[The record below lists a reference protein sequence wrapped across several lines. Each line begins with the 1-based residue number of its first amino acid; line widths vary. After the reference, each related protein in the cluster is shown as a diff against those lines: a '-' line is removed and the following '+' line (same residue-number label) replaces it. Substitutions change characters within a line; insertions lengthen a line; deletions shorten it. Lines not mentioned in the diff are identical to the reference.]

1 MEAAFLQIS
10 TKSGTDEDMMNAPGM
25 DRVRGRWITPYC
37 CNPRQFVLLS
47 KWWGEI
53 SINFLPSAWVGFDR
67 SDVH

>member
-25 DRVRGRWITPYC
+25 DGVRGRWITPIAVTLEDLFC
-37 CNPRQFVLLS
+37 CPS
-47 KWWGEI
+47 GGEI
-53 SINFLPSAWVGFDR
+53 STNFLPSAWSGFDR